1 MGFRATDRRWR
12 GGARGPWED
21 VDEAI
26 GGEGE
31 AVEGE
36 EGGPG
41 RPRLCFTLLSPL
53 SFGALRFPF
62 FCFLLLSGGAGSRR
76 KGSPSM
82 TGYVGR

>member
-1 MGFRATDRRWR
+1 MGFRATDRRGR

-21 VDEAI
+21 VDEAV

-41 RPRLCFTLLSPL
+41 PP
-53 SFGALRFPF
+53 
-62 FCFLLLSGGAGSRR
+62 
-76 KGSPSM
+76 
-82 TGYVGR
+82 